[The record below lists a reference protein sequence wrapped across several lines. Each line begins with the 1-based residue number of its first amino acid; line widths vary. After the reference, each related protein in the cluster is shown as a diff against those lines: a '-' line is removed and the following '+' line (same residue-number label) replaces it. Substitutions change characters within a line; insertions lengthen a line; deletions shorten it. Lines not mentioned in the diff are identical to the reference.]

1 MVAGTNP
8 ACLNIDPGALQD
20 HCETRLKY
28 QGNQGDLPLRQAI
41 IILLTNSCLDS
52 SSDEEHGEHSDLDGD
67 DDESLGTLQSR
78 KRKEQQEII
87 HNMATALDP
96 ANYTPVPPVAVETRY
111 YMVYRYSNSSWDV

>member
-8 ACLNIDPGALQD
+8 ACPNIDPGALQD

-28 QGNQGDLPLRQAI
+28 QGRQGVLPLRQAI

-78 KRKEQQEII
+78 KRKEQHVSGAESLSIRWAILLPQMF
-87 HNMATALDP
+87 N
-96 ANYTPVPPVAVETRY
+96 NQ
-111 YMVYRYSNSSWDV
+111 